1 MGGTA
6 AAGPPLAVGEGS
18 QRGPPRNR
26 SPLAVS
32 FAAFFGGKESGPPE
46 ACRADGMRKG
56 KSNAAAGGMPG

>member
-6 AAGPPLAVGEGS
+6 AAGPPLAVGEGF

-32 FAAFFGGKESGPPE
+32 FAGFFGGKETGPPE
-46 ACRADGMRKG
+46 AA
-56 KSNAAAGGMPG
+56 